1 MGVRF
6 DLNLPHFRARKRQA
20 SRVEINLEFHL
31 LKMSGQV
38 ETFSAMNEPFAPGWT
53 DHCFDRFGKKNLDLL
68 ASKGCLRIS
77 LSDLLSHRLG
87 ETKMLGRDFRG
98 HSLILPI
105 QPGTI
110 YFYVKPAEA
119 RFRGKQTGDESTISF
134 GGAISSSIPA
144 QGLRE
149 RPRRF
154 PSCANRLPLSLRGL
168 LNEADAWLTAFTD
181 ARPFTTNELFTQ
193 LIDVQGLISW
203 TIRSS
208 RELLVRSYGVTAGIL
223 GGVLSLVLSL
233 FISGYMVADSR
244 TLIKNLTRLLP
255 TPWDERILDQI
266 PTMGQRIG
274 GYLRGR
280 FVVSAL
286 LSIAT
291 SVGLSFIGL
300 KDLAVGLGAIAG
312 VTNLIPFLGPILG
325 AVPALLVSIP
335 QGGWTFLWV
344 LLLYVVAQNLE
355 TYILDPL
362 LVGSSVGVHP
372 LYQLLAVLGGVQVL
386 GIIGA
391 LIVPPWIAGAAV
403 LLENL
408 YLRPKLVA
416 ERRQRRSEGLPELAG
431 FQADG

>member
-1 MGVRF
+1 
-6 DLNLPHFRARKRQA
+6 
-20 SRVEINLEFHL
+20 
-31 LKMSGQV
+31 
-38 ETFSAMNEPFAPGWT
+38 
-53 DHCFDRFGKKNLDLL
+53 
-68 ASKGCLRIS
+68 
-77 LSDLLSHRLG
+77 
-87 ETKMLGRDFRG
+87 
-98 HSLILPI
+98 
-105 QPGTI
+105 
-110 YFYVKPAEA
+110 
-119 RFRGKQTGDESTISF
+119 
-134 GGAISSSIPA
+134 
-144 QGLRE
+144 
-149 RPRRF
+149 
-154 PSCANRLPLSLRGL
+154 
-168 LNEADAWLTAFTD
+168 
-181 ARPFTTNELFTQ
+181 
-193 LIDVQGLISW
+193 
-203 TIRSS
+203 
-208 RELLVRSYGVTAGIL
+208 
-223 GGVLSLVLSL
+223 LSLVLSL

-291 SVGLSFIGL
+291 SVGLSFLGL

-416 ERRQRRSEGLPELAG
+416 ERRQRRRDGLPELAG